1 MAEASKPQFSLREV
15 VGTVA
20 PGAMVLLA
28 AFYVASRLPGVGR
41 ISDSDSGWSVLL
53 ILFVVSYGIGTL
65 LTSLTEACFAAVTKL
80 GTSSTLSTEV
90 TTPPPHTVSERIYR
104 SVDRIIRL
112 AVAYLSGGN
121 DITTGIREFRE
132 SWHTR
137 AVSEGV
143 VSGHTFDLASKHYRT
158 LFNADPEGEEALLV
172 CEYYIRE
179 RMPAAMQEIEQNAA
193 RAALLGNLIIPMV
206 AWVAAALAGIVL
218 AVLNGSP
225 FAALMQL
232 VLFAVLFALFPYIV
246 KMIGYQWRE
255 ASRNRVKIILL
266 AFIIACRLDRPTE
279 ARSLAPAAYPVPEG
293 PFMNPAEVPARA
305 ADAAASV
312 GP

>member
-28 AFYVASRLPGVGR
+28 AFYVAARLPGVGR
-41 ISDSDSGWSVLL
+41 LGSIESGWSALL
-53 ILFVVSYGIGTL
+53 IFFVLSYGIGTM
-65 LTSLTEACFAAVTKL
+65 LTSLTEASFAAVTKL
-80 GTSSTLSTEV
+80 STAGALAIEAPA
-90 TTPPPHTVSERIYR
+90 PPAHSLSERIYR
-104 SVDRIIRL
+104 NVDFGVKR

-132 SWHTR
+132 SWHRR
-137 AVSEGV
+137 AVAEGV
-143 VSGHTFDLASKHYRT
+143 VSGPVLDRASKHYRT
-158 LFNADPEGEEALLV
+158 LFDADPEGEEALLV

-193 RAALLGNLIIPMV
+193 RAALLGTLIIPMV
-206 AWVAAALAGIVL
+206 AWVAAALFGVVL
-218 AVLNGSP
+218 SVVNGRP

-232 VLFAVLFALFPYIV
+232 VLFVALFALFPYVV

-266 AFIIACRLDRPTE
+266 AFIIACRLDR
-279 ARSLAPAAYPVPEG
+279 S
-293 PFMNPAEVPARA
+293 AE
-305 ADAAASV
+305 S
-312 GP
+312 

>member
-28 AFYVASRLPGVGR
+28 AFYVTSRLPGLGRVGD
-41 ISDSDSGWSVLL
+41 IGSGWDALL

-80 GTSSTLSTEV
+80 GTTSALSIEA
-90 TTPPPHTVSERIYR
+90 TTPPPRTVSERIYR
-104 SVDRIIRL
+104 SVDRVIRM

-137 AVSEGV
+137 AVPEGV
-143 VSGHTFDLASKHYRT
+143 VSAHTFDLASKHYRT
-158 LFNADPEGEEALLV
+158 LFNADPAGEEALLV

-225 FAALMQL
+225 FAALVQL
-232 VLFAVLFALFPYIV
+232 VLFTALFALFPYIV

-279 ARSLAPAAYPVPEG
+279 AQSQAQGAYPVPEA
-293 PFMNPAEVPARA
+293 PFMNPA
-305 ADAAASV
+305 DAHAEKH
-312 GP
+312 

>member
-15 VGTVA
+15 VGTLA

-28 AFYVASRLPGVGR
+28 VFYVASRLPGVGR
-41 ISDSDSGWSVLL
+41 IGDIDSGWSALL

-80 GTSSTLSTEV
+80 GTAS
-90 TTPPPHTVSERIYR
+90 PPSIEATIPRAHTVSERIYR
-104 SVDRIIRL
+104 NVDRTVKM

-132 SWHTR
+132 SWHSR
-137 AVSEGV
+137 AVTEGI

-158 LFNADPEGEEALLV
+158 LFNADPQGEEALLV

-193 RAALLGNLIIPMV
+193 RAALLGNLIIPML
-206 AWVAAALAGIVL
+206 AWVAAALAGIAL
-218 AVLNGSP
+218 AVVNGSL
-225 FAALMQL
+225 FAGLMQL
-232 VLFAVLFALFPYIV
+232 VLFAALFALFPYIV

-279 ARSLAPAAYPVPEG
+279 ARSQAPGVYSVPEA
-293 PFMNPAEVPARA
+293 PFMNPADTHAEKH
-305 ADAAASV
+305 
-312 GP
+312 

>member
-1 MAEASKPQFSLREV
+1 MAETSKPQFSLREV

-28 AFYVASRLPGVGR
+28 ALYVASRLPGVGR
-41 ISDSDSGWSVLL
+41 LGDIESGWSALL

-65 LTSLTEACFAAVTKL
+65 LTSLTEACFAAVTKM
-80 GTSSTLSTEV
+80 STASPLSIEA
-90 TTPPPHTVSERIYR
+90 TTPPARSVSERIYR
-104 SVDRIIRL
+104 SVDRVIKVAL
-112 AVAYLSGGN
+112 AYLSGGN

-143 VSGHTFDLASKHYRT
+143 VSGHVFDRASKHYRT
-158 LFNADPEGEEALLV
+158 LFDADPEGEEALLV

-193 RAALLGNLIIPMV
+193 RAALLGNLIIPML
-206 AWVAAALAGIVL
+206 AWVAAALIGIVL
-218 AVLNGSP
+218 AVVNGSL
-225 FAALMQL
+225 FAAVMQL
-232 VLFAVLFALFPYIV
+232 VLFVVLFALFPYIV

-255 ASRNRVKIILL
+255 ASRHRVKIILL
-266 AFIIACRLDRPTE
+266 AFIIACRLER
-279 ARSLAPAAYPVPEG
+279 
-293 PFMNPAEVPARA
+293 PAEMAPQALGAFPAPESLFTKSADVAARA
-305 ADAAASV
+305 STAEHH
-312 GP
+312 

>member
-1 MAEASKPQFSLREV
+1 MRRAVIDRRTTETVIGLSL
-15 VGTVA
+15 
-20 PGAMVLLA
+20 VLE
-28 AFYVASRLPGVGR
+28 GR
-41 ISDSDSGWSVLL
+41 GQ
-53 ILFVVSYGIGTL
+53 Y
-65 LTSLTEACFAAVTKL
+65 
-80 GTSSTLSTEV
+80 
-90 TTPPPHTVSERIYR
+90 
-104 SVDRIIRL
+104 
-112 AVAYLSGGN
+112 

-312 GP
+312 RP

>member
-1 MAEASKPQFSLREV
+1 MAEASRPQFSLREV

-20 PGAMVLLA
+20 PGAMVLLSV
-28 AFYVASRLPGVGR
+28 FYVAARLPGVGR
-41 ISDSDSGWSVLL
+41 IGNIDSGWSALL

-80 GTSSTLSTEV
+80 GAASALSIEP
-90 TTPPPHTVSERIYR
+90 TTPPAHTVSERIYR
-104 SVDRIIRL
+104 SVDRFIKM
-112 AVAYLSGGN
+112 AVAYMSGGN

-143 VSGHTFDLASKHYRT
+143 VSAHAFNLASRHFRT
-158 LFNADPEGEEALLV
+158 LFDADPEGEEALLV

-179 RMPAAMQEIEQNAA
+179 RMAAAMQEIEQNAA

-218 AVLNGSP
+218 AVVNDGSL
-225 FAALMQL
+225 FAALTQL
-232 VLFAVLFALFPYIV
+232 VLLVVLLALFPYIV
-246 KMIGYQWRE
+246 KMIGHQWTE
-255 ASRNRVKIILL
+255 VSRNRVKIILL
-266 AFIIACRLDRPTE
+266 AFIIACRLERPAE
-279 ARSLAPAAYPVPEG
+279 ARSHTPGVFPEPQAPLTKSTD
-293 PFMNPAEVPARA
+293 VPARA
-305 ADAAASV
+305 V
-312 GP
+312 GA

>member
-1 MAEASKPQFSLREV
+1 MAEASRPQFSLREV

-20 PGAMVLLA
+20 PGAMVLLS
-28 AFYVASRLPGVGR
+28 AFYVAARLPGVGR
-41 ISDSDSGWSVLL
+41 MGNLESGWSALL

-80 GTSSTLSTEV
+80 GTASPLSV
-90 TTPPPHTVSERIYR
+90 DPTTPSGDTISERIYR
-104 SVDRIIRL
+104 GVDRFIKM

-132 SWHTR
+132 TWHTR

-143 VSGHTFDLASKHYRT
+143 VSGHAYDLAAKHYRT
-158 LFNADPEGEEALLV
+158 LFDADPEGEEGLVV

-193 RAALLGNLIIPMV
+193 RAALLGNLIIPML

-218 AVLNGSP
+218 AVVNDGSLST
-225 FAALMQL
+225 ALAQL
-232 VLFAVLFALFPYIV
+232 VLFAALVALFPYIV
-246 KMIGYQWRE
+246 KMIGRQWTE
-255 ASRNRVKIILL
+255 ASRNRVKIIVL
-266 AFIIACRLDRPTE
+266 AFIIACRLERPAET
-279 ARSLAPAAYPVPEG
+279 RAPVPGAYPVP
-293 PFMNPAEVPARA
+293 VPAF
-305 ADAAASV
+305 S
-312 GP
+312 

>member
-20 PGAMVLLA
+20 PGLMVLLS
-28 AFYVASRLPGVGR
+28 AFYVAARLPGFGR
-41 ISDSDSGWSVLL
+41 IGDIESGWSALL
-53 ILFVVSYGIGTL
+53 ILFVVSYGIGTV

-80 GTSSTLSTEV
+80 GSASPLSIEA
-90 TTPPPHTVSERIYR
+90 TTRPAHTVSEQIYR
-104 SVDRIIRL
+104 GVDRFIKM

-143 VSGHTFDLASKHYRT
+143 VSRHAFDLASGHYRT
-158 LFNADPEGEEALLV
+158 LFDADPEGEEALVV

-193 RAALLGNLIIPMV
+193 RAALLGNLIIPML
-206 AWVAAALAGIVL
+206 AWVVAALAGIVL
-218 AVLNGSP
+218 AVVNQGSVSG
-225 FAALMQL
+225 ALMQL
-232 VLFAVLFALFPYIV
+232 VLFAALLALFPYIV
-246 KMIGYQWRE
+246 KMIGRQWTE

-266 AFIIACRLDRPTE
+266 AFIIACRLERPAET
-279 ARSLAPAAYPVPEG
+279 RSQAPGAYPVP
-293 PFMNPAEVPARA
+293 VP
-305 ADAAASV
+305 SLS
-312 GP
+312 